1 MNTTDNTGR
10 GFWGDSGE
18 EILEANPAVKEAWSG
33 ERLMSLLIDP
43 TGGPM
48 YRKLDALHFVAEV
61 NPDTVRAWLP
71 DNLTP
76 VDPALAT
83 VYISDFP
90 RTAFGVA
97 YQEAGLFL
105 HCLFEEQE
113 HMQCAWMVLNDD
125 TPLILGREF
134 SGLPKKIAEVEID
147 MNATNPRGVVRRRGY
162 TVLEISGSN
171 PTPLEDGELFQLP
184 TLNVRGA
191 PGRGDGELL
200 RECASHRLH
209 EGQAMD
215 LEVFVGKSEFDPLY
229 KLELPKKVR
238 GEHLIVDVGLP
249 DVEPRINLTTGVVGS
264 VPEEWVTKA
273 YPFRCY

>member
-1 MNTTDNTGR
+1 MDSKKDTQTS
-10 GFWGDSGE
+10 FWGDGGE
-18 EILEANPAVKEAWSG
+18 GILEANPAIKDAWSG
-33 ERLMSLLIDP
+33 ERFGSLVMDP

-71 DNLTP
+71 ENLTP
-76 VDPALAT
+76 VEPALAT
-83 VYISDFP
+83 VYIADFP

-125 TPLILGREF
+125 TPLILGREL
-134 SGLPKKIAEVEID
+134 SGLPKKIAEVD
-147 MNATNPRGVVRRRGY
+147 VNMNAENPNGEVRRRGY
-162 TVLEISGSN
+162 TVLRISGSN
-171 PTPLEDGELFQLP
+171 PSPLGYGELFQLP
-184 TLNVRGA
+184 ILNVRGA
-191 PGRGDGELL
+191 PGLGDGELL
-200 RECASHRLH
+200 RGCSNHRFH

-215 LEVFVGKSEFDPLY
+215 LDVFVGETEFDPLY

-238 GEHLIVDVGLP
+238 GEHLIVDVGVP
-249 DVEPRINLTTGVVGS
+249 GVEPRINLSNGVVGS
-264 VPEEWVTKA
+264 VSAEWVTRA
-273 YPFRCY
+273 YPFRSY